1 MNSYHTPVLAE
12 SCVKYLNPQPGGVY
26 VDATLGGGGHA
37 LALLQ
42 KCPQLRLYGFDQDPE
57 AIAQARAT
65 LADYQDQVE
74 FIPANF
80 VRQRTELA
88 LRQVKAID
96 GVLFDLGVS
105 SHQLDTPE
113 RGFSF
118 DREAPLDMRMDG
130 RITRTA
136 EEIVNQSSQS
146 ELAKIFKEWGEE
158 PQAGRIARKI
168 VEQRNLKP
176 VATTRDLARLIEQVY
191 TPGTRDALKAKVRI
205 FQALR
210 ICVNRELEVLE
221 PALQDAINL
230 LKPQGRIVVLS
241 YHSLEDRIVKNT
253 FRRAAASCVCPPGL
267 PQCVCGKKR
276 QLELLTKRPLTAED
290 TEVESNVRSR
300 SVRLRAAEKL
310 MGET

>member
-205 FQALR
+205 FQAMR

>member
-1 MNSYHTPVLAE
+1 
-12 SCVKYLNPQPGGVY
+12 
-26 VDATLGGGGHA
+26 
-37 LALLQ
+37 
-42 KCPQLRLYGFDQDPE
+42 
-57 AIAQARAT
+57 
-65 LADYQDQVE
+65 
-74 FIPANF
+74 
-80 VRQRTELA
+80 
-88 LRQVKAID
+88 
-96 GVLFDLGVS
+96 
-105 SHQLDTPE
+105 
-113 RGFSF
+113 
-118 DREAPLDMRMDG
+118 MRMDG